1 MLKDVTLGQFFPGNS
16 VVHRTDARIKLLCVI
31 AYIVGIFLA
40 KSLASYALVLIV
52 TVTLALISSIPI
64 STLLKSLKP
73 LTLIIII
80 TSVINVFWYTAP
92 EGAVPLVEFWKI
104 KIYAGG
110 LMTAVYMILRIAC
123 LIVGTSVL
131 LTYTTSPIALTD
143 AIESL
148 LKPLKVIKLPVHE
161 FAMMMT
167 IALRFI
173 PTLIEETN
181 KIMAA
186 QKSRGADFSSGGL
199 IKRAKAMIPIIIP
212 LFISAFRR
220 ADDLA
225 TAMECRCYRG
235 GGGRT
240 KMTTK
245 KLAPT
250 DAFLPLFIAA
260 MIAGAVILNKSVP
273 FNIV

>member
-16 VVHRTDARIKLLCVI
+16 IVHRTDARIKLLCTI
-31 AYIVGIFLA
+31 AFIVGIFLA
-40 KSLASYALVLIV
+40 KSAPSYALVLLA
-52 TVTLALISSIPI
+52 TVVLAAISSIPFSI
-64 STLLKSLKP
+64 LIKSLKP
-73 LTLIIII
+73 LVFIIVI
-80 TSVINVFWYTAP
+80 TSILNIFWYSAP

-110 LMTAVYMILRIAC
+110 LMAAAYMMLRITC
-123 LIVGTSVL
+123 LIIGTSVL
-131 LTYTTSPIALTD
+131 MTYTTSPIAMTD
-143 AIESL
+143 ALESL
-148 LKPLKVIKLPVHE
+148 LSPLKLIKLPVHE

-199 IKRAKAMIPIIIP
+199 IKRAKALIPILIP

-235 GGGRT
+235 GKGRT
-240 KMTTK
+240 KMNVK
-245 KLAPT
+245 KLSLLDIVLPLSVAAVIAGT
-250 DAFLPLFIAA
+250 VVINKFLPFY
-260 MIAGAVILNKSVP
+260 
-273 FNIV
+273 IV